1 MKNRKIKGYGYE
13 AGSKCITNADF
24 EKVIDTNDEWI
35 VSRTGIKTRYVSPDK
50 NASDLG
56 FMAAS
61 KAIENAGIK
70 KTDIDLI
77 IVATMT
83 PDNLTPSVACLIQAK
98 LGLND
103 KKIMAFDVNAACTGF
118 VYALQ
123 VASYMLEEYKCA
135 LVVGVD
141 INSKM
146 IDYTDRNTCILFGDG
161 AGSVVIAREESDN
174 RMIHYATSVGD
185 IEGELRATSISLHE
199 PIKNGNRE
207 VGFLKQNG
215 SEVFRFAVNALE
227 EAIVEVLKKAD
238 KTLDDIDMV
247 IPHQAN
253 RRIIDNVAK
262 RIGLDDDRLYINLD
276 KYGNT
281 SSGSIPIALAE
292 AREKGM
298 IKEGMKIIIVG
309 FGGGFTYA
317 ASYIEL

>member
-1 MKNRKIKGYGYE
+1 MRNRKIKGYGY
-13 AGSKCITNADF
+13 APGSKCISNADL

-50 NASDLG
+50 NASELG

-61 KAIENAGIK
+61 KAIENAGIEK
-70 KTDIDLI
+70 GKIDLI

-83 PDNLTPSVACLIQAK
+83 PDNLTPSVACLIQAR

-103 KKIMAFDVNAACTGF
+103 KKVMAFDINAACTGF

-123 VASYMLEEYKCA
+123 VASYMLEEYECA

-161 AGSVVIAREESDN
+161 AGSVIISREDCDN
-174 RMIHYATSVGD
+174 QMIHYAVSKGD
-185 IEGELRATSISLHE
+185 IEGELCAPGIPLHE

-227 EAIVEVLKKAD
+227 EAIVEVLKKAN

-253 RRIIDNVAK
+253 KRIIDNVAK
-262 RIGLDDDRLYINLD
+262 HIGLDENKLYINLD

-281 SSGSIPIALAE
+281 SGGSIPIALAE
-292 AREKGM
+292 AMEKGV
-298 IKEGMKIIIVG
+298 IKPGMKIIIVG

>member
-1 MKNRKIKGYGYE
+1 MKNRKIKGFGYE
-13 AGSKCITNADF
+13 PGSKCITNSDF
-24 EKVIDTNDEWI
+24 ENIIDTNDEWI

-50 NASDLG
+50 NASELG
-56 FMAAS
+56 FIAAS
-61 KAIENAGIK
+61 KAIENAEINK
-70 KTDIDLI
+70 EDIDLI

-83 PDNLTPSVACLIQAK
+83 PDNITPSCACLIQAK
-98 LGLND
+98 LGLNE
-103 KKIMAFDVNAACTGF
+103 KKVMAFDINAACTGF

-146 IDYTDRNTCILFGDG
+146 VDYNDRNTCILFGDG
-161 AGSVVIAREESDN
+161 AGSVVLSREECSN
-174 RMIHYATSVGD
+174 QMIHYAVSKGD
-185 IEGELRATSISLHE
+185 IEGKLCAKAIPLHE
-199 PIKNGNRE
+199 ELKNGDRE
-207 VGFLKQNG
+207 FGFLEQNG
-215 SEVFRFAVNALE
+215 SEVFRFAVSALE

-238 KTLDDIDMV
+238 KTLDDIDIV

-253 RRIIDNVAK
+253 KRIIDNAAK
-262 RIGLDDDRLYINLD
+262 HMGIGEDKLYINLD
-276 KYGNT
+276 RYGNT
-281 SSGSIPIALAE
+281 SGGSIPIALAE
-292 AREKGM
+292 AIENGV